1 MKTEFLKSALLGTL
15 VISTIAFGS
24 FKANAAGFNQNAAH
38 DGKVMSPIKF
48 HDIVEK
54 TLPNQVASNFGKP
67 DEIIMMK
74 NATGDVAGVM
84 WVYRDAVLKAHGM
97 MDASFMI
104 INGQMKYVTLSD
116 AV

>member
-1 MKTEFLKSALLGTL
+1 MKRELTKSILLGGL
-15 VISTIAFGS
+15 VLSTIAFGS

-54 TLPNQVASNFGKP
+54 TLPNQVANNFGKP

-84 WVYRDAVLKAHGM
+84 WVYRDAVLKSHGM

>member
-1 MKTEFLKSALLGTL
+1 MRQELLKSLLLGGL
-15 VISTIAFGS
+15 VLATITFGS

-48 HDIVEK
+48 HDMVEK

-74 NATGDVAGVM
+74 NAAGEVAGVM
-84 WVYRDAVLKAHGM
+84 WVYRDAVLKQHGM
-97 MDASFMI
+97 MDASFML